1 MSDIANFH
9 IRRGDRLPPIQALL
23 NDATGAAISLGG
35 ATVAFVMEDRYGT
48 VKAQGAATILD
59 ANLALVEYAWGATD
73 TDTPGLY
80 AARWVVTLGGKQM
93 SVPNDGDLLV
103 EVYDND

>member
-9 IRRGDRLPPIQALL
+9 IRRDDRLPPIQAFLS
-23 NDATGAAISLGG
+23 DATGAAINLSG
-35 ATVAFVMEDRYGT
+35 ASVQFVMEDHYGT
-48 VKAQGAATILD
+48 VKAQGAATVLD
-59 ANLALVEYAWGATD
+59 AAQGLVEYAWGATD

-80 AARWVVTLGGKQM
+80 MARWVITIGGKSL
-93 SVPNDGDLLV
+93 SVPNDGDLLI